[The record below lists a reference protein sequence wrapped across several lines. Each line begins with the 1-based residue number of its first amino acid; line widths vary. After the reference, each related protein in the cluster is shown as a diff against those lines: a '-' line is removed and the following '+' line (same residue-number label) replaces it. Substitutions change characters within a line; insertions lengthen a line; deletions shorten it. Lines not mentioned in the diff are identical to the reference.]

1 MADLWSIKKG
11 VYDLTIK
18 GKKDKSNL
26 IDSLTAT
33 VQSNLNAGRPYN
45 HGIEGVKINGKPF
58 RIGGLGTDKQKIKGT
73 HITLKPIPPKGVPDA
88 RTIRTTMPDSQF
100 ESRVFFQQLEDVNK
114 LNKRLKL
121 PKGDPNKITS
131 NIWESKLKSLVRKN
145 KLQLPG
151 MRPGQWDLG
160 AWNKS
165 LYGLSSKLPDE
176 FFEKANYEKF
186 MRKNY
191 AVAQKIASE
200 LTKLTGG
207 NPAFD
212 AGHPQASGA
221 NVGLTAQLR
230 YHASRGNQ
238 TIKDIL
244 PQFKDIVKSATD
256 DVWGPDQLKRAGIP
270 FDHVDGMYNYL
281 NQYLPDD
288 KTIKFEDFPE
298 PVKESILFNKKY
310 AVDPAAAIDKALLEQ
325 ADEAV
330 RQVNFKASQPPRVP
344 PATTNLEGDVL
355 AVQRGKKG
363 LGNVYKNTGGINLK
377 SVKNLLNANP
387 LLKRGI
393 KIGAAVGKGTLSN
406 VGIASAGID
415 PLMLPGNIHGA
426 ITKADI
432 PGKIISGY
440 KAAENTLGTLAIS
453 SKLRPTV
460 GTPAALLAIGSAV
473 GEMQAGGAKCMRE
486 LGVNNRASPFGTATN
501 FPVNPFMPTEQQNKK
516 EEENPLTIANN

>member
-186 MRKNY
+186 MR
-191 AVAQKIASE
+191 
-200 LTKLTGG
+200 
-207 NPAFD
+207 
-212 AGHPQASGA
+212 
-221 NVGLTAQLR
+221 
-230 YHASRGNQ
+230 
-238 TIKDIL
+238 
-244 PQFKDIVKSATD
+244 
-256 DVWGPDQLKRAGIP
+256 
-270 FDHVDGMYNYL
+270 
-281 NQYLPDD
+281 
-288 KTIKFEDFPE
+288 
-298 PVKESILFNKKY
+298 
-310 AVDPAAAIDKALLEQ
+310 
-325 ADEAV
+325 
-330 RQVNFKASQPPRVP
+330 
-344 PATTNLEGDVL
+344 
-355 AVQRGKKG
+355 
-363 LGNVYKNTGGINLK
+363 
-377 SVKNLLNANP
+377 
-387 LLKRGI
+387 
-393 KIGAAVGKGTLSN
+393 
-406 VGIASAGID
+406 
-415 PLMLPGNIHGA
+415 
-426 ITKADI
+426 
-432 PGKIISGY
+432 
-440 KAAENTLGTLAIS
+440 
-453 SKLRPTV
+453 
-460 GTPAALLAIGSAV
+460 
-473 GEMQAGGAKCMRE
+473 
-486 LGVNNRASPFGTATN
+486 
-501 FPVNPFMPTEQQNKK
+501 
-516 EEENPLTIANN
+516 

>member
-1 MADLWSIKKG
+1 MADPWSIKKG

-45 HGIEGVKINGKPF
+45 HGIEGVKIDGKPF
-58 RIGGLGTDKQKIKGT
+58 RIGGLGTDKQKIQGT
-73 HITLKPIPPKGVPDA
+73 HITLKPIPPKGVPDP
-88 RTIRTTMPDSQF
+88 RTVRTTIPDSQF
-100 ESRVFFQQLEDVNK
+100 ESRVFFKQLEDVNN

-131 NIWESKLKSLVRKN
+131 DVWLSKLKSLVRKN

-176 FFEKANYEKF
+176 FFSKANYEKF

-191 AVAQKIASE
+191 AVAQKVAAE
-200 LTKLTGG
+200 MKRLTGIE
-207 NPAFD
+207 FD
-212 AGHPQASGA
+212 AGHPQAGGA
-221 NVGLTAQLR
+221 NIGLTAQLR

-238 TIKDIL
+238 TIKGIL
-244 PQFKDIVKSATD
+244 PKFKDIVKSATD
-256 DVWGPDQLKRAGIP
+256 DVWGPGQLRTAGIP
-270 FDHVDGMYNYL
+270 FDHVDGMYSYL

-298 PVKESILFNKKY
+298 AVKESILFNKKY

-325 ADEAV
+325 ADDAI
-330 RQVNFKASQPPRVP
+330 RQVNLKASQPPRVP
-344 PATTNLEGDVL
+344 PATTNLKGDVL
-355 AVQRGKKG
+355 AVQRGKRG

-377 SVKNLLNANP
+377 SIKNLLNANP
-387 LLKRGI
+387 LLKRSI

-406 VGIASAGID
+406 VGKASAGID

-453 SKLRPTV
+453 SRLRPTV
-460 GTPAALLAIGSAV
+460 GTPAALLTIGSVV
-473 GEMQAGGAKCMRE
+473 GEMQAGGAKWMRE
-486 LGVNNRASPFGTATN
+486 LGVHNRASPFGTATN
-501 FPVNPFMPTEQQNKK
+501 FPVNPFMSTEQQNK
-516 EEENPLTIANN
+516 